1 MAGPSGI
8 QQATSADRGSMALV
22 TNTTAA
28 DGGSLSAAA
37 AVAADIEPCVPGPSS
52 AWPSKQPQRP
62 LSAVSDMEPVPG
74 PSSSRYKYSG
84 KLSFNF
90 LIQSIIV
97 QNFLKLI
104 IKFVYFYHD
113 LHLLLSYPLRYNQSK
128 YKCQLIESL
137 FFLGNSLRPGDRIY
151 RSWIILG

>member
-37 AVAADIEPCVPGPSS
+37 AVAANIEPCVPGPSS

-84 KLSFNF
+84 KENVFHFSG
-90 LIQSIIV
+90 SIYHCPKFFSNW
-97 QNFLKLI
+97 Q
-104 IKFVYFYHD
+104 FVYIYHD
-113 LHLLLSYPLRYNQSK
+113 IHLLLSYPFRYN
-128 YKCQLIESL
+128 
-137 FFLGNSLRPGDRIY
+137 
-151 RSWIILG
+151 